1 MSNPRLPQAKRQAIE
16 RLLRAGKMTQR
27 AIASQVGVSVGTVA
41 NVANAIG
48 TAGAKVRKKAE
59 LRKRVHEEVKKGGSY
74 RQIATRLKV
83 SDSTVFSHAKS
94 APAEPPPVQPTAT
107 PFPESYQRDGSEYQ
121 IDTPGRWLVLSDIHI
136 PAHNR
141 QAIELAVGQGR
152 REGVTGILLNGDLM
166 DAHEISDHD
175 KDPSA
180 PRYVREVELG
190 GQFLRWLREQFPAA
204 RIVFKHGN
212 HDERMDRYIFN
223 RAPALFGLEAV
234 TLRGL
239 LNLESVG
246 VETASGRRVV
256 KLGKLHVVHGHEY
269 KGGGGVNPA
278 RWLYLRA
285 RSVAMTSHFH
295 RTSEHHAKDISGK
308 YEAAWST
315 GCLCDLRPLYAPLN
329 EWNAGWA
336 VVEVAN
342 DGEFGVRN
350 MRMFNGKAV

>member
-1 MSNPRLPQAKRQAIE
+1 MSNAARESDAVDGHAWRRK
-16 RLLRAGKMTQR
+16 
-27 AIASQVGVSVGTVA
+27 QVLVSVGTVA
-41 NVANAIG
+41 NVAESIG
-48 TAGAKVRKKAE
+48 TAGSRKRKKE
-59 LRKRVHEEVKKGGSY
+59 ETKKRVHEEVKKGGTF
-74 RQIATRLKV
+74 REIGKRLNI
-83 SDSTVFSHAKS
+83 DASTVLNHAREPL
-94 APAEPPPVQPTAT
+94 AVPPPIET
-107 PFPESYQRDGSEYQ
+107 PFPESYQRDGSEFK

-141 QAIELAVGQGR
+141 QAIELAVEQGR
-152 REGVTGILLNGDLM
+152 REGVAGVLLNGDLM

-212 HDERMDRYIFN
+212 HDERADRYIFN

-239 LNLESVG
+239 LNLEAVG
-246 VETASGRRVV
+246 VETVSGRRVV

-315 GCLCDLRPLYAPLN
+315 GCLCDLRPLYFPLN
-329 EWNAGWA
+329 EWNHGWA
-336 VVEVAN
+336 VVEVAG

>member
-1 MSNPRLPQAKRQAIE
+1 MPSKSLPAEKRKEVE
-16 RLLRAGKMTQR
+16 RLLRAGKLTQR
-27 AIASQVGVSVGTVA
+27 QIARQTGVSTGTVA
-41 NVANAIG
+41 NIANIIG
-48 TAGAKVRKKAE
+48 TAGSRNRKKE
-59 LRKRVHEEVKKGGSY
+59 EIRKKVHEEVKKGGTF
-74 RQIATRLKV
+74 REIGRRLKIPA
-83 SDSTVFSHAKS
+83 SSVFNHAKELV
-94 APAEPPPVQPTAT
+94 AVPTPT
-107 PFPESYQRDGSEYQ
+107 TTTFPEPYQRDGSEFK
-121 IDTPGRWLVLSDIHI
+121 IDTPGRWLVLSDLHI

-141 QAIELAVGQGR
+141 QAIELAVEQGR
-152 REGVTGILLNGDLM
+152 REGVAGVLLNGDLM

-190 GQFLRWLREQFPAA
+190 GQFLQWLREQFPNA

-239 LNLESVG
+239 LHLEAVG
-246 VETASGRRVV
+246 VETVGDRRVV
-256 KLGKLHVVHGHEY
+256 KIGKLHVVHGHEY

-278 RWLYLRA
+278 RWLYLKA
-285 RSVAMTSHFH
+285 RSVSMTGHFH

-315 GCLCDLRPLYAPLN
+315 GCLCDLRPLYLPLN
-329 EWNAGWA
+329 EWNHGWA
-336 VVEVAN
+336 IVEVST
-342 DGEFGVRN
+342 DGGFGVRN
-350 MRMFNGKAV
+350 MRMLNGKAV

>member
-1 MSNPRLPQAKRQAIE
+1 MPQRPLPKAKRSQVE
-16 RLLRAGKMTQR
+16 RLLRAGKLSQR
-27 AIASQVGVSVGTVA
+27 NIAKTAGVSVGTVA
-41 NVANAIG
+41 NVAAAIG
-48 TAGAKVRKKAE
+48 QAGRVKRQAAD
-59 LRKRVHEEVKKGGSY
+59 LRKRVHAEVKKGGSY
-74 RQIATRLKV
+74 RQVARRLGV
-83 SDSTVFSHAKS
+83 SQTTVSEHAGS
-94 APAEPPPVQPTAT
+94 AVEETQAVAT
-107 PFPESYQRDGSEYQ
+107 PFPESYQRDGSEFH

-136 PAHNR
+136 PAHHR
-141 QAIELAVGQGR
+141 QAIELAVEQGR
-152 REGVTGILLNGDLM
+152 REGVAGVLLNGDLM
-166 DAHEISDHD
+166 DSHEISEHD

-212 HDERMDRYIFN
+212 HDERTDRYIFG

-239 LNLESVG
+239 LGLDAVG
-246 VETASGRRVV
+246 VETVGGRRVV
-256 KLGKLHVVHGHEY
+256 KLGRLHVVHGHEY

-285 RSVAMTSHFH
+285 RSVAMTGHFH

-315 GCLCDLRPLYAPLN
+315 GCLCDLRPLYMPLN
-329 EWNAGWA
+329 EWNHGWA
-336 VVEVAN
+336 MVEVASA
-342 DGEFGVRN
+342 GEFSVRN